1 METLT
6 IGQVAK
12 GAGVHTETIR
22 YYQSLGLVEEP
33 PRRQGTVRRYKPS
46 VVAQLVFIKRAQ
58 QLGFTLEE
66 VRRILPFH
74 GGTSCAATRKL
85 AEQKLE
91 VIRGRIAELNR
102 VRRSLQGLITRCK
115 KVGQSAQ
122 CPIIHKL
129 SEGLD
134 IPGSP

>member
-1 METLT
+1 LETLT

-91 VIRGRIAELNR
+91 VIRERIAELNR
-102 VRRSLQGLITRCK
+102 VRRSLQRLITRCK
-115 KVGQSAQ
+115 KMGQPAQ
-122 CPIIHKL
+122 CPIIRKL

>member
-1 METLT
+1 LETLT

-91 VIRGRIAELNR
+91 VIRERIAELNR

-115 KVGQSAQ
+115 KMGQPAQ
-122 CPIIHKL
+122 CPIIRKL

>member
-1 METLT
+1 LETLT

-33 PRRQGTVRRYKPS
+33 PRRQGTVRRYRPG

-91 VIRGRIAELNR
+91 VIRERIAELNR

-115 KVGQSAQ
+115 KMGQPAQ

-134 IPGSP
+134 LR

>member
-12 GAGVHTETIR
+12 SAGVHTETIR

-33 PRRQGTVRRYKPS
+33 PRRHGTVRRYPPT
-46 VVAQLVFIKRAQ
+46 VVSQLVFIKRAQ

-66 VRRILPFH
+66 VRKILPFH
-74 GGTSCAATRKL
+74 GETSCAATRKL
-85 AEQKLE
+85 AEHKLE
-91 VIRGRIAELNR
+91 VVRGRIAELNR
-102 VRRSLQGLITRCK
+102 VRRSLQGLIARCNK
-115 KVGQSAQ
+115 TGQPAQ

-134 IPGSP
+134 LR